1 MEHFSLP
8 HTGKRLYRLAV
19 GFFFFVQGLIFA
31 SWASRIP
38 DIKQIH
44 RLNEAELGGVL
55 FAMPVGQMLCMALS
69 AWLVSR
75 MGSRRGL
82 VLGASAYATM
92 LVSLGYAPDTL
103 WLCVCLVLFGMAS
116 NLCNIAVN
124 TQAVGVERIYH
135 RSIMA
140 AFHGL
145 WSLAGLTG
153 GVVGALFAGFGVSVG
168 IHFVVIFGVCVLSI
182 LLMNKNLLPRDH
194 RDPGEPTLPVQA
206 DGSLPAAPGWLARL
220 RGIDPTILLLGLVA
234 FGCMAAEGTM
244 FDWSSVYYEVVIQP
258 EQNLIRLGYLAFMT
272 TMVTGRFLADRMI
285 TQFGVIMVLRVSG
298 LLIAAGLL
306 LAVLI
311 PTVSVATFGLTL
323 VGFGTSGVVP
333 ICYSLSG
340 KTKRMHPGVA
350 VTVVSSI
357 GFVGFLLCPPVIGLI
372 AQATSLRVSFAV
384 IAAVGLMTTLLAGRL
399 R

>member
-1 MEHFSLP
+1 MESFWLP
-8 HTGKRLYRLAV
+8 RTGKRLYRLAV
-19 GFFFFVQGLIFA
+19 GSFFFAQGLIFA

-44 RLNEAELGGVL
+44 KLNEAELGGVL
-55 FAMPVGQMLCMALS
+55 FAMPVGQMLFMALS

-75 MGSRRGL
+75 VGSRMGL
-82 VLGASAYATM
+82 MLGATSYSAC
-92 LVSLGYAPDTL
+92 LVSLGFAPSTL

-140 AFHGL
+140 SFHGI
-145 WSLAGLTG
+145 WSLAGLMG
-153 GVVGALFAGFGVSVG
+153 GVAGALFAGFGVSVG
-168 IHFVVIFGVCVLSI
+168 VHYIVVFCACVTVI
-182 LLMNKNLLPRDH
+182 LLMNRSLLPRDH
-194 RDPGEPTLPVQA
+194 REPAQVFSSTA
-206 DGSLPAAPGWLARL
+206 NARPGWFERL
-220 RGIDPTILLLGLVA
+220 RSTDPTILLLGLVA
-234 FGCMAAEGTM
+234 FGCMAAEGAM
-244 FDWSSVYYEVVIQP
+244 FDWSSVYYEEVIKP
-258 EQNLIRLGYLAFMT
+258 EPHLIRLGYIAYMA
-272 TMVTGRFLADRMI
+272 TMVTGRFLADRLI
-285 TQFGVIMVLRVSG
+285 THFGVIMVLRVSG

-311 PTVSVATFGLTL
+311 PTVSMATFGLTL

-372 AQATSLRVSFAV
+372 AQATSLRVSFAI

>member
-1 MEHFSLP
+1 MENFSLP

-19 GFFFFVQGLIFA
+19 GSFFFVQGLIFS

-44 RLNEAELGGVL
+44 DLNEAELGGVL
-55 FAMPVGQMLCMALS
+55 FAMPVGQMLCMVLA
-69 AWLVSR
+69 AWLVSHL
-75 MGSRRGL
+75 GSRRGL
-82 VLGASAYATM
+82 ILGAASYSAC
-92 LVSLGYAPDTL
+92 LVSLGFAPNTV
-103 WLCVCLVLFGMAS
+103 WLCACLVLFGMAS

-153 GVVGALFAGFGVSVG
+153 GVAGALLAGFGVSVG
-168 IHFVVIFGVCVLSI
+168 VHFVIIFSVCVLGI
-182 LLMNKNLLPRDH
+182 LLMNKSLLPRDH
-194 RDPGEPTLPVQA
+194 REAATSTASVP
-206 DGSLPAAPGWLARL
+206 SAPGWIERL
-220 RGIDPTILLLGLVA
+220 RGTDPTVLMLGLVA

-244 FDWSSVYYEVVIQP
+244 FDWSSVYYEEVIRP
-258 EQNLIRLGYLAFMT
+258 EPQLIRLGYIAYMT
-272 TMVTGRFLADRMI
+272 TMVTGRFLADRLV
-285 TQFGVIMVLRVSG
+285 TRFGVIMVLRASG

-311 PTVSVATFGLTL
+311 PTVPVATFGLTL

-340 KTKRMHPGVA
+340 KTRRMHPGVA

-384 IAAVGLMTTLLAGRL
+384 IAAVGLMTTVMAGRL